1 MCILRVRLVR
11 RRDMTGQDGTRQNM
25 TVGQCLV
32 SHNMTGRDRTELVKM
47 TNLPLVQKLQ
57 LTNQIDYQ
65 IHEPKRLPNSGTKIH
80 SHRLSNIQLQN

>member
-1 MCILRVRLVR
+1 MQ
-11 RRDMTGQDGTRQNM
+11 TGQDKTRWDKTEQNR

-32 SHNMTGRDRTELVKM
+32 NHNMTGRDITELVKM